1 MDSVNQKQEAQ
12 KQNNDLNN
20 LNKNFSSSKVEYID
34 YSFVGKSQLNYK
46 SGYSEYG
53 YSDAELRQACKFINF
68 SFSNLKIFNLTPKY
82 NYFHLTIDQK
92 RMF

>member
-34 YSFVGKSQLNYK
+34 YSFVGKSQFNYK

-53 YSDAELRQACKFINF
+53 YSDAELRQACKF
-68 SFSNLKIFNLTPKY
+68 
-82 NYFHLTIDQK
+82 
-92 RMF
+92 

>member
-20 LNKNFSSSKVEYID
+20 LNKNLSSSKVEYID
-34 YSFVGKSQLNYK
+34 YSFVGKSQFNYK

-53 YSDAELRQACKFINF
+53 YSDAELRQACKF
-68 SFSNLKIFNLTPKY
+68 
-82 NYFHLTIDQK
+82 
-92 RMF
+92 